1 MNTPRLHHQRR
12 HDLQASARQNEA
24 RDMTLGQNVSSYQY
38 LSGFRP
44 RAQTNFQIRS
54 TAQKK
59 LQNVKNFEFHQNPV
73 FPHTGIT
80 LEPVED
86 RKALRVT
93 WESHLDYAAARI
105 WRKMCNLGVETRPEL
120 MIFRF
125 YI

>member
-1 MNTPRLHHQRR
+1 MKTPLLHHQRR
-12 HDLQASARQNEA
+12 HNLQANARQNEA
-24 RDMTLGQNVSSYQY
+24 RDMRLGQNVSSYQY

-80 LEPVED
+80 LEPVDD

-93 WESHLDYAAARI
+93 WE
-105 WRKMCNLGVETRPEL
+105 
-120 MIFRF
+120 
-125 YI
+125 